1 MGAALST
8 AAASRGIA
16 MVAGS
21 ARRMLLV
28 PALVSLVHA
37 TALAQTAA
45 PPPTRG
51 VASGATAAWTLRL
64 KGDIR
69 WQQVTPAGVLLVST
83 DAALAGVDIDR
94 GQVTWEKPELGGL
107 PADSV
112 RVIEGSLLVE
122 AARPG
127 LLVILDPVTGAV
139 LFDSRRPGLTQIVTR
154 RVLPQSGTLLVHG
167 RRANGP
173 AVVAL
178 YDLVTGE
185 QRWVNEG
192 LFEQTEPKK
201 KGLGGLMQGLVRA
214 ASEATALEVL
224 QAGPDMIVVHTLLGL
239 RALDAR
245 SGAVRWSAVLPTA
258 RAGNPARHVRL
269 FPSLDKTDR
278 IYVGFDDRLMAY
290 RLADGQALWSKPPTI
305 EGWVHGIVQHPS
317 GIIILPESPPANQ
330 ATGNVRIVNGVVQTG
345 LNVARYDDGTTI
357 ADKPLRM
364 RGTVTDAMITGG
376 SAVLAVDA
384 ESRTFVN
391 VLDVA
396 TASLRLK
403 KDVKIKGQL
412 AYAELTPAGLLYI
425 SRPDVSTNAEV
436 NVIDLASGEPK
447 FKDAIESG
455 KPLSSS
461 DYNAAGYSLH
471 HVVEGA
477 TLYVFASHDHR
488 LYAVDRTAGT
498 YRALGG
504 EIKLQGGE
512 DPTAMEMRPAG
523 LVLISPQNLVL
534 VARDG
539 QVKQQVYYPAPQLP
553 GLLRA
558 LYRINAVRAGLYRAA
573 ASAYG
578 DAFAQASRNA
588 TDTTARRITGQIA
601 TAYSQGGAQLAGY
614 SHQAAALATKR
625 FKASLA
631 VSGSVFMLTRAPEG
645 NGNVLLQIDKDGAQP
660 RSRVDLG
667 KEREPVYAV
676 DDVANMLF
684 LRTATGTLVGY
695 RL

>member
-1 MGAALST
+1 MVAVRARTLLSLSLVVSVST
-8 AAASRGIA
+8 AAHAQ
-16 MVAGS
+16 AGT
-21 ARRMLLV
+21 
-28 PALVSLVHA
+28 PAP
-37 TALAQTAA
+37 A
-45 PPPTRG
+45 PAP
-51 VASGATAAWTLRL
+51 SGTTAAWTLRM

-83 DAALAGVDIDR
+83 DGSLAGVDIER
-94 GQVTWEKPELGGL
+94 GQVAWEKPELGGL

-112 RVIEGSLLVE
+112 RMVEGSLLME

-127 LLVILDPVTGAV
+127 LLVVFDPVTGTAV
-139 LFDSRRPGLTQIVTR
+139 FDSRRLNLAQIVTR
-154 RVLPQSGTLLVHG
+154 RALPQSGTLLVHG
-167 RRANGP
+167 RRAAGP
-173 AVVAL
+173 PVVAL
-178 YDLVTGE
+178 YDLASGE
-185 QRWVNEG
+185 QRWANEG
-192 LFEQTEPKK
+192 LFEQTGPQK
-201 KGLGGLMQGLVRA
+201 KGLGGLMQRLVTA

-224 QAGPDMIVVHTLLGL
+224 QAGPDMIVVHTLMGL

-258 RAGNPARHVRL
+258 RAGNAARHVRL

-290 RLADGQALWSKPPTI
+290 RLADGQALWSKPAMI
-305 EGWVHGIVQHPS
+305 EGWVHGIVQHPN

-345 LNVARYDDGTTI
+345 LNVARYEDGTTI

-364 RGTVTDAMITGG
+364 RGTVTDAMVTGG

-384 ESRTFVN
+384 ESRSFVN

-396 TASLRLK
+396 TASVRLK
-403 KDVKIKGQL
+403 KDVKIKGRL
-412 AYAELTPAGLLYI
+412 DYAELTPGGGLLYI
-425 SRPDVSTNAEV
+425 SRPDPATNAEV
-436 NVIDLASGEPK
+436 NIIDLTTGEQK

-455 KPLSSS
+455 RPWGGNPD

-471 HVVEGA
+471 HVVEGP

-488 LYAVDRTAGT
+488 LYAVDRNAGT

-512 DPTAMEMRPAG
+512 DPTAMELRAAG
-523 LVLISPQNLVL
+523 LVLIAPQNLVV

-539 QVKQQVYYPAPQLP
+539 QVKQQVYNAAPQLS

-558 LYRINAVRAGLYRAA
+558 LYRINAVRAGLYGAA

-578 DAFAQASRNA
+578 DAFAQVSRTA
-588 TDTTARRITGQIA
+588 TDSTARRITGQMA
-601 TAYSQGGAQLAGY
+601 TAYTQGGAQLAGY
-614 SHQAAALATKR
+614 SHQAAALASKR
-625 FKASLA
+625 FKASLS
-631 VSGSVFMLTRAPEG
+631 VPGSVFMLTRAPDG
-645 NGNVLLQIDKDGAQP
+645 NGNVLLQIDKDSAQP
-660 RSRVDLG
+660 RARVDLG

-676 DDVANMLF
+676 DDVAGMLF
-684 LRTATGTLVGY
+684 LRTASGTLVGY

>member
-1 MGAALST
+1 MAAVSPRRALLPLSLLVAVAT
-8 AAASRGIA
+8 AA
-16 MVAGS
+16 
-21 ARRMLLV
+21 
-28 PALVSLVHA
+28 H
-37 TALAQTAA
+37 AQTAA
-45 PPPTRG
+45 PAP
-51 VASGATAAWTLRL
+51 SGATAAWTL
-64 KGDIR
+64 KMKADIR
-69 WQQVTPAGVLLVST
+69 WQQVTPAGALLVST
-83 DAALAGVDIDR
+83 DAALSGIDIER
-94 GQVTWEKPELGGL
+94 GQAVWEKPELGGV

-112 RVIEGSLLVE
+112 RLIEGSLLVE

-127 LLVILDPVTGAV
+127 LVLIFDPVTGAV
-139 LFDSRRPGLTQIVTR
+139 VFDSRRLNLAQIVTR

-167 RRANGP
+167 RRAAGP
-173 AVVAL
+173 PVVAL
-178 YDLVTGE
+178 YDLATGE
-185 QRWVNEG
+185 QRWANEG
-192 LFEQTEPKK
+192 LFEQTEPQK
-201 KGLGGLMQGLVRA
+201 KGLGGLMQRLVTA

-224 QAGPDMIVVHTLLGL
+224 QAGPDMIVVHTLMGL

-305 EGWVHGIVQHPS
+305 DGWVHGIVQHPN

-345 LNVARYDDGTTI
+345 LNVARYEDGTTI

-364 RGTVTDAMITGG
+364 RGTVTDALITGG

-396 TASLRLK
+396 TASVRLK

-412 AYAELTPAGLLYI
+412 AYAELTPGGGLLYI
-425 SRPDVSTNAEV
+425 SRPDAATNAEV

-455 KPLSSS
+455 KPLSSNS
-461 DYNAAGYSLH
+461 GDYNTARYSLH
-471 HVVEGA
+471 HAVEGT
-477 TLYVFASHDHR
+477 TLYVFASHDHK
-488 LYAVDRTAGT
+488 LYAVDRTTGT
-498 YRALGG
+498 FRALGG
-504 EIKLQGGE
+504 EIKLQGDE
-512 DPTAMEMRPAG
+512 DPVDMEIRPAG
-523 LVLISPQNLVL
+523 LVLIAPQNLVV

-558 LYRINAVRAGLYRAA
+558 LYRINAVRAGLYGAA

-588 TDTTARRITGQIA
+588 TDSTARRITGQLA
-601 TAYSQGGAQLAGY
+601 TAYTQGGAQLAGY

-631 VSGSVFMLTRAPEG
+631 VPGSVFMLTRAPDG
-645 NGNVLLQIDKDGAQP
+645 NGNVLLQIDKETGQP

-676 DDVANMLF
+676 DDVAGMLF
-684 LRTATGTLVGY
+684 LRTTSGTMVGY

>member
-1 MGAALST
+1 M
-8 AAASRGIA
+8 AASF
-16 MVAGS
+16 
-21 ARRMLLV
+21 ARRPLLAVSLLV
-28 PALVSLVHA
+28 AVSAVAHA
-37 TALAQTAA
+37 QAA
-45 PPPTRG
+45 PTG
-51 VASGATAAWTLRL
+51 LTGATAAWTL
-64 KGDIR
+64 KVPGGGDIR

-83 DAALAGVDIDR
+83 DAALTGVEIER
-94 GQVTWEKPELGGL
+94 GVVAWQRPELGGL

-112 RVIEGSLLVE
+112 RMVEGSLLME

-127 LLVILDPVTGAV
+127 LLVVFDPVTGATV
-139 LFDSRRPGLTQIVTR
+139 FDSRTLSLTQVVTR

-167 RRANGP
+167 RRASGP
-173 AVVAL
+173 PVVAL
-178 YDLVTGE
+178 YDLATGG
-185 QRWVNEG
+185 QRWVSES
-192 LFEQTEPKK
+192 LFQQTEARRG
-201 KGLGGLMQGLVRA
+201 GLGGLMQGLVRA
-214 ASEATALEVL
+214 ASGATTLQVL
-224 QAGPDMIVVHTLLGL
+224 QAGPDVIVVNTLMGL
-239 RALDAR
+239 RALDAKT
-245 SGAVRWSAVLPTA
+245 GTVRWSATLPVA
-258 RAGNPARHVRL
+258 RAGNPARRVQL
-269 FPSLDKTDR
+269 YPSIDKPDR
-278 IYVGFDDRLMAY
+278 IYVSFDDRLMAY
-290 RLADGQALWSKPPTI
+290 ALADGHTLWAKPPTI
-305 EGWVHGIVQHPS
+305 DGWVHDIVQHPA

-330 ATGNVRIVNGVVQTG
+330 STGNVRIVNGVVQTG

-357 ADKPLRM
+357 AAKPLRM
-364 RGTVTDAMITGG
+364 RGTVTDAMIVGG

-396 TASLRLK
+396 TGTLRLK

-412 AYAELTPAGLLYI
+412 AYAELTPGGGGLLYI
-425 SRPDVSTNAEV
+425 SRPDAATNAEV

-455 KPLSSS
+455 KPLSSG
-461 DYNAAGYSLH
+461 DYNAARYSLH
-471 HVVEGA
+471 HAVEGT

-488 LYAVDRTAGT
+488 LYAVDRNAGT
-498 YRALGG
+498 FQALGG

-512 DPTAMEMRPAG
+512 DPVDMELRPAG
-523 LVLISPQNLVL
+523 LVLIAPQNLV
-534 VARDG
+534 VRARDG

-558 LYRINAVRAGLYRAA
+558 LYRINAVRAGLYGAA

-645 NGNVLLQIDKDGAQP
+645 NGNVLLQIDKDSAQP

-676 DDVANMLF
+676 DDVAGMLF
-684 LRTATGTLVGY
+684 LRTTTGTLVGY